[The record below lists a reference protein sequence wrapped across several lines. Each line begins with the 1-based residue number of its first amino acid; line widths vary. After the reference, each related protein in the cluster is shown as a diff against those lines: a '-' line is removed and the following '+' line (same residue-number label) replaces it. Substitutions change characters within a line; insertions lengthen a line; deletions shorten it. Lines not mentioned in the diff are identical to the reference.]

1 MHTPIKSFRS
11 VFIFPLFNIFMDKKA
26 LEIALS
32 KLHPLTTQK
41 INLEQY
47 QLEGSLAAELLWIAF
62 LNGDIQHKTVA
73 DFGCGNGILGIG
85 ALLLGAK
92 KVFFVDLD
100 EEALT
105 LAKKN
110 SYSKGS
116 YFLGDVS
123 GFSKK
128 VDTVVMNPPFGV
140 QTRKADKPFL
150 EQAMKTSKTIYSIH
164 KTESKQF
171 IATLAKE
178 HHFLIENV
186 LERKLF
192 LKKTYSFHTHNNHP
206 VNVGIWILRLSRT

>member
-1 MHTPIKSFRS
+1 
-11 VFIFPLFNIFMDKKA
+11 
-26 LEIALS
+26 
-32 KLHPLTTQK
+32 
-41 INLEQY
+41 
-47 QLEGSLAAELLWIAF
+47 
-62 LNGDIQHKTVA
+62 
-73 DFGCGNGILGIG
+73 
-85 ALLLGAK
+85 
-92 KVFFVDLD
+92 
-100 EEALT
+100 
-105 LAKKN
+105 
-110 SYSKGS
+110 
-116 YFLGDVS
+116 
-123 GFSKK
+123 
-128 VDTVVMNPPFGV
+128 MNPPFGV